1 MFYRL
6 GHTVLKPLSRVLYRP
21 SITGTENVP
30 LTGGVILASNHLSFI
45 DSFAIPLAAPR
56 QVHFLAKDDY
66 FNRTGIRGRLTREL
80 FESLGAIPVDRHS
93 SRAAQESLEAALK
106 VLNEGEAFGIY
117 PEGTRS
123 RDGRLYRGRTGVGYL
138 ALTAQVPV
146 VPVALAGT
154 QDIQPVDARIPRLA
168 KVSVAFGKPMDF
180 TERYAGMPQGRA
192 RRAVTDEIMD
202 AIAALSG
209 QARAAEYNEI
219 PSEPGPALG
228 T

>member
-21 SITGTENVP
+21 TVTGTENVP

-66 FNRTGIRGRLTREL
+66 FKGTGIRGRLTREL
-80 FESLGAIPVDRHS
+80 FESVGAIPVDRHS

-106 VLNEGEAFGIY
+106 VLSEGEAFGIY

-154 QDIQPVDARIPRLA
+154 RDIQPVDARIPRLA

-192 RRAVTDEIMD
+192 RRTVTDEIMD

-209 QARAAEYNEI
+209 QQRSAEYNEI
-219 PSEPGPALG
+219 RSEPGPALG